1 MSKRQTMQSGSPAS
15 SGSGGGLG
23 GGGGGGGTNNSN
35 NALPNALFEP
45 AVGSSPLLGKWRDR
59 FQSRNSHR
67 ASHEIEI
74 SGPILE
80 DDSFERSRRQL
91 VQFSENVT

>member
-1 MSKRQTMQSGSPAS
+1 MLSPVS
-15 SGSGGGLG
+15 SGSSSG
-23 GGGGGGGTNNSN
+23 GGGGAANNSN
-35 NALPNALFEP
+35 NALPNAFFEP

-59 FQSRNSHR
+59 FQSRAQANR
-67 ASHEIEI
+67 APHEIEI

-80 DDSFERSRRQL
+80 DDSFERSRRHL